1 MENAEYVECY
11 IAFLDMLGFKKLIN
25 DSSCDEIAGIFARF
39 SNRKP
44 LKAAYAGDKKII
56 SENTADALKMKVMS
70 DSICFYI
77 DVNVT
82 NALLCIIGS
91 CMMFQY
97 DLHQNDIPIFLRG
110 AIVRGKLYAK
120 DDIVF
125 GPGLTQA
132 YLLEENNAKYP
143 RIILTKETLQS
154 VKIRKEYNLD
164 DYVSILR
171 SVAFRD
177 DDAFYAVDC
186 TKLLLSGDQTIL
198 ESVQKRINQ
207 MLDTTVDSSIR
218 EKYLYLEKK
227 LDLAIQRAKIQSE

>member
-1 MENAEYVECY
+1 
-11 IAFLDMLGFKKLIN
+11 MLGFKNLIKN
-25 DSSCDEIAGIFARF
+25 SPCDEIAGIFAKF
-39 SNRKP
+39 TNRKP
-44 LKAAYAGDKKII
+44 LKAAYFRGKDII
-56 SENTADALKMKVMS
+56 SENTADALKVKVMS

-77 DVNVT
+77 DVNVA
-82 NALLCIIGS
+82 NALLCIIES

-120 DDIVF
+120 DDIMF

-143 RIILTKETLQS
+143 RIILTGETLQFADNKS
-154 VKIRKEYNLD
+154 ENSNINYT
-164 DYVSILR
+164 SILR
-171 SVAFRD
+171 GLVVRD

-198 ESVQKRINQ
+198 ENVQKRIDQ

-227 LDLAIQRAKIQSE
+227 LDLAIQREKNNQNR